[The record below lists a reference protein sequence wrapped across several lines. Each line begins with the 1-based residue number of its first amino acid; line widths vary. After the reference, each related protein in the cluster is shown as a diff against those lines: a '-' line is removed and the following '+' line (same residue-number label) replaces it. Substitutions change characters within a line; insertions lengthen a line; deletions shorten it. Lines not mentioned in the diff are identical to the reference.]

1 MIKKIIYIILFLSIC
16 IQLKSQDVSF
26 SQFDLNMLYM
36 NPALAGFEQNNRT
49 LIARRNQ
56 WVGISEKFNSN
67 IVEFNLSKNIKKRRI
82 SGGEIDWT
90 GGIYL
95 MENTA
100 NTVLKSYH
108 IGIVPWTF
116 HFQLPKSFYI
126 SMGLQNTLRFN
137 TIDWSQLVFSD
148 QINEYNDDV
157 TASNAEL
164 PAFENQ
170 NSFLDPSFGFILTKH
185 SNLNKKSSNTSFI
198 GFAWHHLYPPIESF
212 YNDQSKIPRIPQK
225 FTFHGQFISSFND
238 VVSKAFN
245 FWKVSYK
252 HTKQGSNATQKDD
265 MGVSLSLANKI
276 QLEGGLFYRISRR
289 KLENEEKVSLM
300 NESIIPTLKIRMGV
314 GQDIGMELSYSYDY
328 NFSRLNNSN
337 AVATNEIALSF
348 YYLKN
353 NDRIC
358 PAQGKWG
365 NNRKWENVMLNRK
378 GYGSKNKKNRWIW

>member
-1 MIKKIIYIILFLSIC
+1 MIKKIVIILIFSFSLQIRG
-16 IQLKSQDVSF
+16 QDVSF

-36 NPALAGFEQNNRT
+36 NPALAGFEQDNRI
-49 LIARRNQ
+49 LLARRNQ

-67 IVEFNLSKNIKKRRI
+67 IIEFNLSSNLKKRRI

-95 MENTA
+95 IENTA

-108 IGIVPWTF
+108 VGIVPWSF
-116 HFQLPKSFYI
+116 HFQLPKNFYI

-137 TIDWSQLVFSD
+137 SIDWSQLVFSD
-148 QINEYNDDV
+148 QINAYDDDV
-157 TASNAEL
+157 LASNAEL

-212 YNDQSKIPRIPQK
+212 YNDQSQIAKIPQK
-225 FTFHGQFISSFND
+225 FTFHGQFISGFND
-238 VVSKAFN
+238 FISESFS

-265 MGVSLSLANKI
+265 IGISLALANNV
-276 QLEGGLFYRISRR
+276 QLEGGVFYRAARM
-289 KLENEEKVSLM
+289 KLENENKVSIM
-300 NESIIPTLKIRMGV
+300 SESIIPVLRIRMGV
-314 GQDIGMELSYSYDY
+314 GQDLGMELSYSYDY
-328 NFSRLNNSN
+328 NFSRLNNTN

-348 YYLKN
+348 YFLKN
-353 NDRIC
+353 KDRIC

-365 NNRKWENVMLNRK
+365 NNRKWQNVMLNRK
-378 GYGSKNKKNRWIW
+378 GNGMRHKKNRWIW